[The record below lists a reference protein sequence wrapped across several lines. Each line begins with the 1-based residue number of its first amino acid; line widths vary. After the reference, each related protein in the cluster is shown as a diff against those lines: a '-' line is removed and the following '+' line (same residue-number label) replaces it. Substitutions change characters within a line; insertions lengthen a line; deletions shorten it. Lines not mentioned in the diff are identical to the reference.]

1 VASITLGPV
10 LGKVDH
16 ESARVLV
23 EVDTDVELQ
32 CIAEPARGEAVDAK
46 RRMRADRP
54 GALELEGLEPDTTYT
69 LRFQGATS
77 DTEGRVHTLPKAPR
91 RLDVGAV
98 SCNFFG
104 LRGERDLWENL
115 YRRYV
120 EPKDSRLDLLLHVGD
135 QVYGDVAFQE
145 ATTILDGKPR
155 GTARQEQ
162 QILEAYRRLYRTTWR
177 HRPTRE
183 VLARVSNLM
192 IWDDHEIRDD
202 WGNRVDDRDPDSG
215 AHWIGT
221 LARRVYREYQ
231 RQLWDQLDVDATP
244 TSGFEHHLHRFG
256 EIGIAFLD
264 LRGGRTFERD
274 TARPFL
280 GTPQWE
286 SLQGALAAD
295 GVFGQVRALVVVS
308 AVPLVYLGR
317 AAAGV
322 GSLFTDNLQD
332 HWSYGDHRKEQLEL
346 LRALRRWKDA
356 APGRELVIVAG
367 DAHVGGHTEIFHEDT
382 KIFEQLVTSPITN
395 KPPPE
400 YLFQGLAMLLAA
412 QREIGGRYRALHGAF
427 TCRRNYGIVTIRVP
441 EDTSEPAYV
450 EAALETE

>member
-1 VASITLGPV
+1 MASITLGPV

-23 EVDTDVELQ
+23 EVDTDLELQ
-32 CIAEPARGEAVDAK
+32 CVAEPARGASVDAT
-46 RRMRADRP
+46 RRMRAHRP
-54 GALELEGLEPDTTYT
+54 GVLELEGLEPDTAYT
-69 LRFQGATS
+69 LRFVGAAS
-77 DTEGRVHTLPKAPR
+77 DTEGRVHTLPATPR
-91 RLDVGAV
+91 RLDIGAV

-104 LRGERDLWENL
+104 LRGQRDLWENL
-115 YRRYV
+115 LRRWI
-120 EPKDSRLDLLLHVGD
+120 EPKDSRLDLLVHVGD
-135 QVYGDVAFQE
+135 QVYGDTAFQE
-145 ATTILDGKPR
+145 ATTILDGKRR

-162 QILEAYRRLYRTTWR
+162 QILEAYRRLYRITWR

-202 WGNRVDDRDPDSG
+202 WGNRVEDRDPDTG

-244 TSGFEHHLHRFG
+244 TSGFEHHVHRFG
-256 EIGIAFLD
+256 EIGLVFLD

-286 SLQGALAAD
+286 SLQGALSPE
-295 GVFGQVRALVVVS
+295 GVLATARALVVVS
-308 AVPLVYLGR
+308 PVPLVYLGR
-317 AAAGV
+317 VAAGV

-332 HWSYGDHRKEQLEL
+332 HWSFGDHRKEQLEL

-356 APGRELVIVAG
+356 APGRDLVVVCG
-367 DAHVGGHTEIFHEDT
+367 DAHVGGRTEIFHEDT

-395 KPPPE
+395 KPPPQ
-400 YLFQGLAMLLAA
+400 YLFEGLAGLLAG
-412 QREIGGRYRALHGAF
+412 QREIGGRYRALHGTF
-427 TCRRNYGIVTIRVP
+427 TCRRNYGIVSIRVP
-441 EDTSEPAYV
+441 EADDAPVYLETG
-450 EAALETE
+450 LETE